1 MNAISQVFWEDTLEN
16 GTVSHVAGQAGSPW
30 SVLISLNAHGM
41 NSLTASHLDI
51 LNCTSCH
58 MGLFCWI
65 VPIRTKAVP
74 NFCLFQ
80 THKQYSEQHALS
92 KQTARL
98 FFDFRTDLKNKT
110 RQLIWSL
117 HWRNSRA
124 NRKWGTNKAYTNGQ
138 RTSLRT
144 RSQCF
149 PSKVLCP
156 DWNSHIPRV
165 ERAFLG
171 NSKPVCISHLF
182 DYSALRGETG
192 FLSEHRRPSQP
203 IISVLEICWTSSNR
217 PHPVRD
223 AALLLNGLWIYA

>member
-149 PSKVLCP
+149 PLEGP
-156 DWNSHIPRV
+156 LPR
-165 ERAFLG
+165 LKLTHSQSG
-171 NSKPVCISHLF
+171 
-182 DYSALRGETG
+182 TG
-192 FLSEHRRPSQP
+192 FSWELKACLYLTFVWLLSSAG
-203 IISVLEICWTSSNR
+203 
-217 PHPVRD
+217 RD
-223 AALLLNGLWIYA
+223 WLLIRAPQT

>member
-30 SVLISLNAHGM
+30 SVLISLNAHRM

-51 LNCTSCH
+51 PNCTSCH
-58 MGLFCWI
+58 MRLFCWI
-65 VPIRTKAVP
+65 FPIRTKAVP
-74 NFCLFQ
+74 HFYLFQ
-80 THKQYSEQHALS
+80 THKYSVYWTTCTFQENSTSVFRLQDRPQ
-92 KQTARL
+92 KQDSSSDLCIGETAVQ
-98 FFDFRTDLKNKT
+98 TGNEAQT
-110 RQLIWSL
+110 RPTS
-117 HWRNSRA
+117 
-124 NRKWGTNKAYTNGQ
+124 GQ

-156 DWNSHIPRV
+156 DWNPHIPRV
-165 ERAFLG
+165 ERAFLR

-192 FLSEHRRPSQP
+192 FLSEHCRPSQP
-203 IISVLEICWTSSNR
+203 IISVLEIRWTSSNH